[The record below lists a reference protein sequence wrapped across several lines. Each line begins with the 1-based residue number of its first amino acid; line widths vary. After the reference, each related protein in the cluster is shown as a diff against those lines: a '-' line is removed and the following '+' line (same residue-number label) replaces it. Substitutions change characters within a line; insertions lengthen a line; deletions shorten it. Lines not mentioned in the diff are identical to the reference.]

1 MRLSDLAHKRVVSW
15 GGGVE
20 GVAAAQ
26 AAERANAASVVMA
39 MDDKTQPQAAV
50 DGIQCVIGE
59 EAVKALLAA
68 DIVIKSPGIPVKHP
82 LYQRLKH
89 AQVAVTT
96 STQLWFADY
105 ADRTIGIT
113 GTKGKSTT
121 ASLLGH
127 IMQALD
133 FDVAL
138 GGNVGVPLLS
148 LPPDK
153 QWYVAELSSY
163 QCYDLTQ
170 SPSIAVFTS
179 LFPEHLNWH
188 DTVDA
193 YYAAKLNLAA
203 HQPAAVIAN
212 SENDELRQRLPT
224 VVASDS
230 IRWIPDETVAVS
242 ENSILLSGQP
252 YIVPGGTQLL
262 GRHNLLNIALCLGV
276 LERLGIDLAARAEAI
291 RAALHSFQ
299 PLSHRLQ
306 PVAEKRG
313 LRWINDSL
321 STTPQSA
328 IAALEIFK
336 EEPGV
341 SIIVGGNDR
350 GISYE
355 PLRDYLAKRTTPV
368 RIFTI
373 PDSGTHIA
381 QVIGDIPPHHIDS
394 CDSLQQAVEQAAQ
407 KTPVGG
413 VVLLSPA
420 APSFGRFKD
429 YKDRGE
435 QFVNFVKSL

>member
-1 MRLSDLAHKRVVSW
+1 MRLSDLAHKHVVIW

-20 GVAAAQ
+20 GLAAAH
-26 AAERANAASVVMA
+26 AAQQANASSVSMA
-39 MDDKTQPQAAV
+39 MDDKTEQQPAI
-50 DGIQCVIGE
+50 DGIDCLVNE
-59 EAVKALLAA
+59 AAVKALLAA
-68 DIVIKSPGIPVKHP
+68 DVVIKSPGIPVKHP
-82 LYQRLKH
+82 LYQRLLH
-89 AQVAVTT
+89 EQVIITT
-96 STQLWFADY
+96 STQLWFADH
-105 ADRTIGIT
+105 ADQTIGIT

-127 IMQALD
+127 LMGALG

-148 LPPDK
+148 LPHGK

-170 SPSIAVFTS
+170 SPHIAVFTS

-203 HQPAAVIAN
+203 HDPAAVIAN
-212 SENDELRQRLPT
+212 GENDELRQRLPE
-224 VVASDS
+224 VAADA
-230 IRWIPDETVAVS
+230 IRWIPDAEIAVS
-242 ENSILLSGQP
+242 GSGVSLGGQP
-252 YIVPGGTQLL
+252 YITASDTQLL
-262 GRHNLLNIALCLGV
+262 GRHNLLNIALCFGV
-276 LERLGIDLAARAEAI
+276 LEQLGVDLVSRNDTI

-299 PLSHRLQ
+299 PLPHRLQ
-306 PVAEKRG
+306 SVAEKRG
-313 LRWINDSL
+313 LCWINDSL

-336 EEPGV
+336 DEPGV

-355 PLRDYLAKRTTPV
+355 PLHDYFAKRTNPV
-368 RIFTI
+368 QIFTI
-373 PDSGTHIA
+373 PDSGEHIA
-381 QVIGDIPPHHIDS
+381 RVIGDVPPHRVYA

-407 KTPVGG
+407 KTPTNG

-435 QFVNFVKSL
+435 QFTNFVKNL